1 MDNISTT
8 KRIAKNTL
16 MLYLRQILIMLVSL
30 YSVRVVLNVLGA
42 EDYGV
47 YNVVAGVVTMFG
59 FVSTTMANASQ
70 RFFSFEL
77 GQNNF
82 EKLKRTFRVTVS
94 IYLFIILLVLLLAET
109 VGLWFVKNKL
119 VISNNRLNAAR
130 FVYQTSIISFVITLV
145 TAPYMASIIAHEN
158 MNVYAYI
165 SIVEAVL
172 KLVIVFLLQI
182 IKFDKLIV
190 YGILLLSVN
199 FINTGLYRFYCKKHY
214 KECVFK
220 PLWDK
225 NLFFEIFGY
234 TGWSIFGAFTTVART
249 QALTVL
255 INQFFNPVVVAART
269 ISGNVTYTVKTFSN
283 NFNTSL
289 YAPIV
294 KEYASGNKKGAFDL
308 VYDGC
313 KITFFLMWIFTLP
326 LVLRMEYVLTLWLK
340 NLPEFVVIFTQ
351 LSLIE
356 VLINSV
362 SLPIM
367 TLARAHGKVKLYELV
382 LGILQLFI
390 FITSW
395 IAVGVFHCDAIVI
408 FYISIIF
415 IAIMLVARL
424 FIVKILVDFSIKV
437 FFIRVFLPILLV
449 SIISI
454 IPSYFLNNVL
464 PQNFISLC
472 IIVFISLFL
481 SSISMFYIGLGKD
494 MRIKISTKIKSKFG
508 RVKNV

>member
-1 MDNISTT
+1 MV
-8 KRIAKNTL
+8 
-16 MLYLRQILIMLVSL
+16 VSL

-59 FVSTTMANASQ
+59 FVSSTMATASQ

-77 GQNNF
+77 GRNDF
-82 EKLKRTFRVTVS
+82 EKLQRTFRVTVT
-94 IYLFIILLVLLLAET
+94 IYFVFILFVLVLAET
-109 VGLWFVKNKL
+109 VGLWFVRNKL
-119 VISNNRLNAAR
+119 VISPERLLAAR
-130 FVYQTSIISFVITLV
+130 FVYQTSIISFVITLI

-182 IKFDKLIV
+182 IKYDKLII

-199 FINTGLYRFYCKKHY
+199 FINTALYRFYCKKHY
-214 KECVFK
+214 KECYIK

-225 NLFFEIFGY
+225 NLFLEIFGY

-249 QALTVL
+249 QAITVL
-255 INQFFNPVVVAART
+255 INQYFNPIIVAART

-294 KEYASGNKKGAFDL
+294 KEYAAGEKESSFKL

-313 KITFFLMWIFTLP
+313 KITFYLMWIFTLP
-326 LVLRMEYVLTLWLK
+326 LLLRMEYVLTLWLK
-340 NLPEFVVIFTQ
+340 NLPEFVVVFTQ

-356 VLINSV
+356 VLINSI

-367 TLARAHGKVKLYELV
+367 TLARANGKVKLYELV
-382 LGILQLFI
+382 LGILQLLI

-395 IAVGVFHCDAIVI
+395 ISVGLFHCDAIVV

-415 IAIMLVARL
+415 ITIMLVARL
-424 FIVKILVDFSIKV
+424 FIVKILVKFPLRS
-437 FFIRVFLPILLV
+437 FLFRVFVPIILV
-449 SIISI
+449 SIISSV
-454 IPSYFLNNVL
+454 PSYLLNNVL
-464 PQNFISLC
+464 TQNFLSLC
-472 IIVFISLFL
+472 VIVIVSLSL
-481 SSISMFYIGLGKD
+481 STVSMFYVGLGKD
-494 MRIKISTKIKSKFG
+494 MRKKVLAKITSVLGGG
-508 RVKNV
+508 RK